1 MANDKIKVVLHPGK
15 PVLKILVLVM
25 VVLCIA
31 ALLIL
36 TLAIV
41 EARQEVEELRR
52 QAAALQQDNKELLQ
66 DINDLGSIQSIL
78 KIALE
83 KLGLVPA
90 DTVIIEP
97 NH

>member
-36 TLAIV
+36 TLAIM

>member
-1 MANDKIKVVLHPGK
+1 MANDNITVVLHPGK

-52 QAAALQQDNKELLQ
+52 QAAALQQENKELLQ